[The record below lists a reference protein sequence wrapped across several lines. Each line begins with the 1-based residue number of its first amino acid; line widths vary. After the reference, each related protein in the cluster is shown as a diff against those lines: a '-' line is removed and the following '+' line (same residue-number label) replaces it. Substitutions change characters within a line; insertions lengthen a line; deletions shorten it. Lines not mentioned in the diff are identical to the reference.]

1 MERFDID
8 RPQHVSQVPSRL
20 SPADPP
26 CGSAPTQA
34 DTASDVLPPQGRTSA
49 AEGSSRD
56 AFVSSEDRAS
66 HSALSSEGRAQAPAL
81 PLESSM
87 DAWGMA
93 IGRGGDVMTGG
104 AEGLQT
110 VLQDS
115 STALQQELRVAE
127 AKMEV

>member
-8 RPQHVSQVPSRL
+8 RPQHISQAPSRP

-26 CGSAPTQA
+26 CASAPTQA
-34 DTASDVLPPQGRTSA
+34 DTASEVLPPQGRTSA
-49 AEGSSRD
+49 AEDSSRD
-56 AFVSSEDRAS
+56 ASVSSEDRAS
-66 HSALSSEGRAQAPAL
+66 HSVLPSKGRAQAPAL

-93 IGRGGDVMTGG
+93 CGRGGGVIAGG
-104 AEGLQT
+104 VEGLQA